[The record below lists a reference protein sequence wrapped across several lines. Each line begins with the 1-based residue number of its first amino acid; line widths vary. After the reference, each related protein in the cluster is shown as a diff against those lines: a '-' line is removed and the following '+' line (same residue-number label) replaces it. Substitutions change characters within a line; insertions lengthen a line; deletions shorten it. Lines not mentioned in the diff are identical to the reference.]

1 MNRAKKQEVDS
12 SQIKLPKDCDKPD
25 KPDKPD
31 KS

>member
-25 KPDKPD
+25 KPDK
-31 KS
+31 S